1 MVKVKHFK
9 ELFPLSRACML
20 NLLGYFLGGKIPF
33 GRNISAQ
40 NCDFFTV
47 GQTKL
52 QIQSCYQ
59 MNKCI
64 SHWGYKNQLTITVI
78 LSGNQQCSTG
88 SATCYPQCF
97 DLGNRLID
105 GSETRLHYAQEST
118 GITAHT
124 PHERQ
129 LLVSGRRLRV
139 QKWSTHNNVVSSF
152 LIQDGTG
159 MFLHQFF
166 IRW

>member
-1 MVKVKHFK
+1 MHAQPSWLFFRGKDSLWPQHFRAK
-9 ELFPLSRACML
+9 LWLFYRGTDKITDTVML
-20 NLLGYFLGGKIPF
+20 LDEQMHQSLGI
-33 GRNISAQ
+33 
-40 NCDFFTV
+40 
-47 GQTKL
+47 
-52 QIQSCYQ
+52 
-59 MNKCI
+59 
-64 SHWGYKNQLTITVI
+64 KNQLTITVI

-139 QKWSTHNNVVSSF
+139 QKWSTHNNEVSSF

-159 MFLHQFF
+159 MFLH
-166 IRW
+166 